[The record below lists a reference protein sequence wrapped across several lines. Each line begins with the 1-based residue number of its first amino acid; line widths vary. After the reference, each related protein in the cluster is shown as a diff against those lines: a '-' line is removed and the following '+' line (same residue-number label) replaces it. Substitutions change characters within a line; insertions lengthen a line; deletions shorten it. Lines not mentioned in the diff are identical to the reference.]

1 MTYDVQDGLVG
12 INETTPTGQL
22 QVKSGATNRVPLIV
36 DTLASHATLLQE
48 WRINGTANSRIT
60 STGYFSGLGL
70 LNFSDSNNGS
80 IVMLNAGT
88 TISRNVADTNPA
100 LIVNLAN
107 ASATGN
113 IQVWQKAGLQ

>member
-1 MTYDVQDGLVG
+1 MLLQVVVVSVLTK
-12 INETTPTGQL
+12 TTPTAQL

-48 WRINGTANSRIT
+48 WRINGTEIQELQALVI
-60 STGYFSGLGL
+60 FLVLDL
-70 LNFSDSNNGS
+70 LNLATL
-80 IVMLNAGT
+80 IMVYLMLNAGT
-88 TISRNVADTNPA
+88 TISRNIADTNPA

-113 IQVWQKAGLQ
+113 IQVWQKAGVQ